1 MQVLEKENH
10 LLNAKLIFKM
20 TREFT
25 DEQAE
30 KMFMD
35 TEVESADDISELV
48 SYMRKYRPELY
59 KKLEG
64 RIREIRRA

>member
-10 LLNAKLIFKM
+10 LLNAKLVFKS
-20 TREFT
+20 TNEFT